1 MQCPVC
7 DDRMKE
13 IERSGVTIDICPS
26 CKGVWLDRGE
36 LDKLISLSV
45 AHEGGVPE
53 EQPRESRPE
62 PAERAP
68 DGQRY
73 HDNERD
79 RDEYRHPH
87 HEERARLKD
96 AFRGHQKRKGSWL
109 ADILE
114 GIGGD

>member
-13 IERSGVTIDICPS
+13 VERSGITIDICPS
-26 CKGVWLDRGE
+26 CRGVWLDRGE
-36 LDKLISLSV
+36 LDKLINLSV
-45 AHEGGVPE
+45 AHEASVPE
-53 EQPRESRPE
+53 ERTREARPE
-62 PAERAP
+62 SAERAA
-68 DGQRY
+68 DGQRC

-96 AFRGHQKRKGSWL
+96 AFRGRQKRRGSWL
-109 ADILE
+109 ADILG